1 MSKERNASAVLP
13 GEPEESK
20 GVDRVQWGSVG
31 TLGDGIGS
39 LSVPGEVGSVAT
51 ASSLRELCHDLIEP
65 TATIRWLVRAA
76 EAESGEEL
84 SGRLAAIA
92 AAAGQIAAICDDILD
107 PPAYCPRVRID
118 KIAAE
123 AVAGARARY
132 TGAID
137 LVSQPVTACMQTG
150 DVIRIIGNIL
160 ANACR
165 AAGPDGRV
173 AVAVGESDG
182 GARLTI
188 ADSGHGL
195 AVPAAAG
202 RAGLGL
208 EITGALVL
216 KYGGSVQLSIGEL
229 GGLAVTVQVP
239 AQRGA
244 SQ

>member
-1 MSKERNASAVLP
+1 MEW
-13 GEPEESK
+13 
-20 GVDRVQWGSVG
+20 VQWGSMG
-31 TLGDGIGS
+31 TLADGLGNVS
-39 LSVPGEVGSVAT
+39 APGEVASVTT

-65 TATIRWLVRAA
+65 TATIRWLVRAV
-76 EAESGEEL
+76 ESESGEEL
-84 SGRLAAIA
+84 RDRLAAIG

-107 PPAYCPRVRID
+107 PPEYCPRVRLD
-118 KIAAE
+118 KVAAE
-123 AVAGARARY
+123 AVASARARY
-132 TGAID
+132 TGTID
-137 LVSQPVTACMQTG
+137 LVSQPVIACVRTG
-150 DVIRIIGNIL
+150 DIIRIICNIL

-173 AVAVGESDG
+173 AVSVGESDG

-195 AVPAAAG
+195 GSPGAAG

-216 KYGGSVQLSIGEL
+216 KYGGSVQLSVGEL
-229 GGLAVTVQVP
+229 GGLAVTVHVP

-244 SQ
+244 SN